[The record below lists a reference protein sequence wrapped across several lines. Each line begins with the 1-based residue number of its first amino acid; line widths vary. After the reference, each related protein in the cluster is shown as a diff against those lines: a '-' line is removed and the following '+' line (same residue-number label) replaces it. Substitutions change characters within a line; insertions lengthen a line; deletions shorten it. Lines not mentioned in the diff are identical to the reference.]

1 MLPYYCNEAML
12 LLPNVRS
19 LVDCTRH
26 SLEIVTEDG
35 AKLDL
40 AIARLQQD
48 PNETLHDVVARG
60 LAEQERRLAGF
71 QVISN
76 AEREYGGLF
85 GIEVRMRFIDK
96 TRGPLYH
103 HIFHTMIETSR
114 VGFFGISTIEHAA
127 ACEAWMVSMLSNL
140 KLRS

>member
-26 SLEIVTEDG
+26 SLEIVTEEG

-40 AIARLQQD
+40 AIARLPQD
-48 PNETLHDVVARG
+48 PNETLRDVVEQG
-60 LAEQERRLAGF
+60 IAEQERRLAGF
-71 QVISN
+71 QLISK
-76 AEREYGGLF
+76 AEGEYGGLF
-85 GIEVRMRFIDK
+85 GIEVRMRFVDK
-96 TRGPLYH
+96 ARGPIYH
-103 HIFHTMIETSR
+103 HVFHTMMETSR

-127 ACEAWMVSMLSNL
+127 ACQAWMVNMLSNI
-140 KLRS
+140 KPRA